1 MLVWKL
7 IQLPKLF
14 LLTFFYFSIF
24 LIFLTAPIFY
34 DTKEERYDLR
44 TLDDSYYY
52 LILHM
57 LLFEGFVVSLL
68 DQKLLISFVKI
79 WGWSKK

>member
-14 LLTFFYFSIF
+14 LFSFFYFSIF
-24 LIFLTAPIFY
+24 LIVLTAPIFY
-34 DTKEERYDLR
+34 DTKEERYDLW

-57 LLFEGFVVSLL
+57 LLFESFVVSLL
-68 DQKLLISFVKI
+68 DQKLLIEFDKN
-79 WGWSKK
+79 WGCSKK